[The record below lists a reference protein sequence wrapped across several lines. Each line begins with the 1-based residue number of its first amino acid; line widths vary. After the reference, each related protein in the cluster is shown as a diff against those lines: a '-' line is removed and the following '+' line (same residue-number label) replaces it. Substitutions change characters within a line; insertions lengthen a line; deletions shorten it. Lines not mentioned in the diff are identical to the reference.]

1 MLSPFLVLSHHKLT
15 LWYGIVLII
24 SLTLLATDLAVELEI
39 EIERR

>member
-15 LWYGIVLII
+15 LWYGNYQFN
-24 SLTLLATDLAVELEI
+24 SLATDLAVELEI